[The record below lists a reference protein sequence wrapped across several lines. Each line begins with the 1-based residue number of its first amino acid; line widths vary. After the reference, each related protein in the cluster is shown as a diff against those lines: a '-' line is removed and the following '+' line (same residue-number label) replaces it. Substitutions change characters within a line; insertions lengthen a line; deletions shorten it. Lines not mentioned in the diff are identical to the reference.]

1 MHILTEP
8 PRRGTLDVDY
18 GFIFGPNGK
27 ATGLAVG
34 NACSRNSRRW
44 SAVVTLCGQAEL
56 DNSRANYIEV
66 CPPPTLMVPLDEMEG
81 GASRHLPIISAFV
94 RHYRQGVHNSQVLI
108 HCDAG
113 ISRGP
118 AIAVFL
124 LMGNGTTSYLENGT
138 SYTEE
143 EAVAA
148 IKRARPLASPSPVI
162 LREVRVHVEYHRFIR
177 SQSAQLQIDT

>member
-8 PRRGTLDVDY
+8 PRRGILDVDY
-18 GFIFGPNGK
+18 GFVHDREGRP
-27 ATGLAVG
+27 TWLAVG

-81 GASRHLPIISAFV
+81 GASRHLPIILAFV
-94 RHYRQGVHNSQVLI
+94 QHYVRGDRPQVLV

-113 ISRGP
+113 VKRGP
-118 AIAVFL
+118 TIAAFL
-124 LMGNGTTSYLENGT
+124 LMADRTSR
-138 SYTEE
+138 YTEQ

-148 IKRARPLASPSPVI
+148 VTRARPVASPSPAI
-162 LREVRVHVEYHRFIR
+162 LREVRAHVEILR
-177 SQSAQLQIDT
+177 SLWGYQALSSSL

>member
-1 MHILTEP
+1 MPHNIRYES

-18 GFIFGPNGK
+18 GFVHDREGNP
-27 ATGLAVG
+27 TWLAVG

-81 GASRHLPIISAFV
+81 GSSRHLPIILAFV
-94 RHYRQGVHNSQVLI
+94 QHYARGDCPQVLV

-113 ISRGP
+113 VKRGP
-118 AIAVFL
+118 TIAAFL
-124 LMGNGTTSYLENGT
+124 LMWSGW
-138 SYTEE
+138 EE
-143 EAVAA
+143 QAALEAV
-148 IKRARPLASPSPVI
+148 KRARPVACPSPVI
-162 LREVRVHVEYHRFIR
+162 LKEGRDYLESI
-177 SQSAQLQIDT
+177 ACP